1 MSSQAN
7 IENGSSAYQTSKTYL
22 RATRKYY
29 HLKIFQQIAT
39 LSTSFVEVLLIG
51 SLSFFA
57 LVFIAISSALALGE
71 LLENR
76 ALGYLLMAA
85 VFIFLAVGIFLVR
98 KKIFAIILRKLSK
111 NYFE

>member
-1 MSSQAN
+1 MSNQSN
-7 IENGSSAYQTSKTYL
+7 IETGSSPYRTGKTYL

-51 SLSFFA
+51 SLFFFA

-71 LLENR
+71 LLENK
-76 ALGYLLMAA
+76 ALGYLLMA
-85 VFIFLAVGIFLVR
+85 VLFILLAAGIYLIR
-98 KKIFAIILRKLSK
+98 KKIYAVILRKLSK
-111 NYFE
+111 SYFD